1 MFIHK
6 ILTQFEIQK
15 EYEEFFNPDY
25 YRYSRH
31 PDGIYFGEF
40 YELIDDYDNDDR
52 DEETIK
58 MEKYQD
64 EMSELFGSEWDYEKG
79 AQEMEEEY
87 EKNILRSHID

>member
-1 MFIHK
+1 MYIHK

-31 PDGIYFGEF
+31 PDGIYFGE
-40 YELIDDYDNDDR
+40 YYDLYDDDDDR
-52 DEETIK
+52 DEVTIN
-58 MEKYQD
+58 MEDYQY
-64 EMSELFGSEWDYEKG
+64 EMSELFGPEWDYEKG

-87 EKNILRSHID
+87 EKMT